1 MKAKSLIGII
11 LLIISL
17 ILIFFLVVNRI
28 IIWANVFRIDDKF
41 LGMEF
46 HAYRYAIS
54 RFSIN
59 LPYVFGIIFVTSL
72 FLKGKRSIRY
82 LLLIMCVVGFILA
95 WKAYDYFAP
104 W

>member
-1 MKAKSLIGII
+1 MKAKSQVGVI

-17 ILIFFLVVNRI
+17 ILAFFLVVNRI
-28 IIWANVFRIDDKF
+28 MIWANVFRIDDKF

-46 HAYRYAIS
+46 HAYRYLIS
-54 RFSIN
+54 RFSIS
-59 LPYVFGIIFVTSL
+59 LPYVFAIIFVISP
-72 FLKGKRSIRY
+72 FIKGSRSIRY
-82 LLLIMCVVGFILA
+82 LLLTICFVGFILA